1 MISHHLNIIDFSPSS
16 CLLSSGVPA
25 KHIQTE
31 TITMKTF
38 VMTHYIV
45 LIRHM
50 DLNILVV
57 RTEYLERN
65 TQKSPDF
72 VLREM
77 ERFLFLNHR
86 VRCS

>member
-1 MISHHLNIIDFSPSS
+1 
-16 CLLSSGVPA
+16 
-25 KHIQTE
+25 
-31 TITMKTF
+31 
-38 VMTHYIV
+38 
-45 LIRHM
+45 M